1 MFILFATEA
10 DLVFSLKKVFENVPF
25 LTNKSASEY
34 YLELVTRV
42 LRFNFF
48 VAFQF
53 WARAVFEVFHFPA
66 VDLDRNVTRNTG
78 TLVNHQRH

>member
-25 LTNKSASEY
+25 LTNKSVSEY

-53 WARAVFEVFHFPA
+53 
-66 VDLDRNVTRNTG
+66 
-78 TLVNHQRH
+78 